1 MSLINLKTLSEL
13 KNASIPELA
22 SLAKAGN
29 KQALQEMLK
38 LCKAKRR

>member
-22 SLAKAGN
+22 SLAKAGSEL
-29 KQALQEMLK
+29 ALQEMLK
-38 LCKAKRR
+38 RCKAKRK